1 MTPSVSVVMTAYR
14 HAEFLPPAI
23 DSVLNQD
30 VDSLELI
37 IVDDGSP
44 EDIEAVI
51 APYRDR
57 VRYVRRENGG
67 LGAARDTGI
76 SLARAPYI
84 AFCDSD
90 DIQYGFRL
98 SAHLGLL
105 QKYPDAAVV
114 FSDLAKFEDGQVTCR
129 STLRERRLGLDNS
142 PFDIAIR
149 EAFGD
154 PTSCRDLSVAVPDKL
169 AGVDVYVGRV
179 PELIA
184 ARHIAWGGASMFR
197 KDLILAAGG
206 HDPSIRR
213 FTDWSLV
220 SRLSKLHDLI
230 YWDTPV
236 LDYRQH
242 PAQLTQQGTA
252 DGIRAYRDV
261 VFNVWKDD
269 PLLLQRNPGLH
280 RRLVARACLQNAHY
294 AMQLK
299 QYARARQDLVECIRS
314 APFNRTG
321 YTQVVRSYL
330 REYLVDPI
338 KKGRAD

>member
-1 MTPSVSVVMTAYR
+1 MTAYR

-23 DSVLNQD
+23 DSVLSQD

-44 EDIEAVI
+44 EDIQAAI
-51 APYRDR
+51 APYADR

-76 SLARAPYI
+76 CLATAPYI

-90 DIQYGFRL
+90 DIQYDYRL
-98 SAHLGLL
+98 SAHIGLL
-105 QKYPDAAVV
+105 EKYPDAAVV
-114 FSDLAKFEDGQVTCR
+114 FSDLAKFEEGQVTCR

-142 PFDIAIR
+142 PLDNAVTN
-149 EAFGD
+149 AFGD
-154 PTSCRDLSVAVPDKL
+154 STNCRTLNIAVPEEVADCC
-169 AGVDVYVGRV
+169 VYVGRV

-184 ARHIAWGGASMFR
+184 SRHIAWGGASMFR
-197 KDLILAAGG
+197 KDLILDAGG
-206 HDPSIRR
+206 HDPNIRR

-220 SRLSKLHDLI
+220 SRLSKSHDLI
-230 YWDTPV
+230 FWDTPV

-261 VFNVWKDD
+261 VFSVWKDD
-269 PLLLQRNPGLH
+269 PLLLSRNPKLH
-280 RRLVARACLQNAHY
+280 SRLVARACLQNAHY
-294 AMQLK
+294 AMQQK
-299 QYARARQDLVECIRS
+299 EYGRARHDLFECIRS
-314 APFNRTG
+314 APLNRTG
-321 YTQVVRSYL
+321 YTQLVRSYL
-330 REYLVDPI
+330 REYLVDPV
-338 KKGRAD
+338 KRGRAG